1 MSDVTPASPAA
12 PGVGTRVP
20 TATTGTSGRPALSR
34 EAIAERLTARFPSLR
49 AEQAFGELTVHV
61 DPEEL
66 VEVATFC
73 RDDEELSCE
82 LLSDLSGVHWP
93 AGEHVIARQTSTTG
107 WPEYRVSREQGVV
120 EVLYVLRSM
129 SRNHHLRLSVGTPD
143 TQPRLPSVTGIYPTA
158 NYHERE
164 VYDFFGVEFDGHPD
178 LTRILMP
185 DDWVGHPHRKD
196 YPLGGIDIP
205 YKNDKFIPPPD
216 ERDLREV
223 ID

>member
-1 MSDVTPASPAA
+1 MSHVTPVPGTSPS
-12 PGVGTRVP
+12 VGAQLP
-20 TATTGTSGRPALSR
+20 TTTTGVAGRSALSLDD
-34 EAIAERLTARFPSLR
+34 IAQRITVRFPAVR
-49 AEQAFGELTVHV
+49 AEQAFGELTLHV
-61 DPEEL
+61 EPDDL
-66 VEVATFC
+66 LEVVTFC
-73 RDDEELSCE
+73 RDDDELSCE

-93 AGEHVIARQTSTTG
+93 AGEHTIARQTSTTG
-107 WPEYRVSREQGVV
+107 WPDYRVSREQGVV
-120 EVLYVLRSM
+120 EVLYILRSV
-129 SRNHHLRLSVGTPD
+129 SRNHHFRISAGTVD
-143 TQPRLPSVTGIYPTA
+143 TSPRLPSVTGVYPTA
-158 NYHERE
+158 NFHERE

-205 YKNDKFIPPPD
+205 YKNDKFIPPPH